1 LIAATLGAAAANG
14 AGATA
19 AVPVADTLIRDATG
33 ETVDREGLW
42 AVQTPQAFRVEILVR
57 AHRAAERDG
66 IRGTDDA
73 GLVRRMSLPVA
84 LVPGDA
90 GNLKVTRPADL
101 DLAAAVLARR
111 DGPDVQNPPLPTLR
125 VGHGYDVHP
134 FSEGRK
140 LFLGGVE
147 FPEAPRGLLG
157 HSDADVLL
165 HALCDALLGA
175 AGMGD
180 IGALF
185 PDNDPAHKDRPSVEF
200 LRAVRGHLDGAGFR
214 VGNVDMTVLAETPRV
229 GPRAGEIKACVAGAL
244 GVAPDQV
251 GLKATTNEGMGFVGR
266 GEGIAAYATALIYR

>member
-1 LIAATLGAAAANG
+1 
-14 AGATA
+14 
-19 AVPVADTLIRDATG
+19 
-33 ETVDREGLW
+33 
-42 AVQTPQAFRVEILVR
+42 
-57 AHRAAERDG
+57 
-66 IRGTDDA
+66 
-73 GLVRRMSLPVA
+73 
-84 LVPGDA
+84 
-90 GNLKVTRPADL
+90 
-101 DLAAAVLARR
+101 
-111 DGPDVQNPPLPTLR
+111 
-125 VGHGYDVHP
+125 
-134 FSEGRK
+134 
-140 LFLGGVE
+140 VE
-147 FPEAPRGLLG
+147 FEGAPRGLEG

-165 HALCDALLGA
+165 HAVCDALLGA